1 MRITNFF
8 SLLRTG
14 AGLRCELSLNE
25 ETEFHIHYY
34 SVEIQQAVYSAQLG
48 VRVTGYSSAE
58 LKGNHYKK
66 GDIVTVRQEA
76 YQYNVEM
83 GMITIILCDNTECLY
98 LVLEILE
105 TTFNRRFRLYELGA
119 FIRYECLP
127 VSALLERESLHVYLH
142 DTISYVKINHGLV
155 ASPLH

>member
-1 MRITNFF
+1 M
-8 SLLRTG
+8 
-14 AGLRCELSLNE
+14 RCELSLNE